1 MPDRRVLSHL
11 EGAWHSGIPC
21 VFQEY
26 HFRRSQVLL
35 LMGELDKSFS
45 QNGISFGIVGYNWMH
60 NQQYD
65 TVFWGVSKN
74 HQITRRKNKHD
85 DVEQDLQKPME
96 VSGFIQKGLPF
107 SGYFKGKRNTSQL
120 RFLDRRKHEENPW
133 RSSKFGHRTRAE
145 NQ

>member
-1 MPDRRVLSHL
+1 MVYHL
-11 EGAWHSGIPC
+11 GSWDIIGCTTNNMIQC
-21 VFQEY
+21 F
-26 HFRRSQVLL
+26 
-35 LMGELDKSFS
+35 
-45 QNGISFGIVGYNWMH
+45 
-60 NQQYD
+60 
-65 TVFWGVSKN
+65 GVSKN